1 LTHGLQEHTIGMM
14 KFPIPARLP
23 VVLACAASFFSSAT
37 PSFALLDFIF
47 GKKQKVAPMADE
59 RAAQES
65 AATVLLAEAK
75 QAQCAGRNG
84 KAQGLY
90 QFIVKQ
96 YPFTPSGAE
105 AAFQNAFIIR
115 QTGKMDDAFEAF
127 QAFISG
133 YQDNPRFN
141 EAVEQQFEIAEEAKG
156 GKKQAGLLLLPM
168 KMNSSDIIEFY
179 EQIIK
184 NAPYGNYAPLAQF
197 SIAEIQQEMREK
209 DKAIAAYQKVVEN
222 YPGTSQASEAQFR
235 IGSIS
240 NIAAQRSEDSSNL
253 LMARDALRTY
263 IASNP
268 EGERKQETEMI
279 LRQVNTAEANQSLTV
294 AKFYKR
300 VGKTPAA
307 AIYLNEALK
316 FGSPE
321 VSAEAR
327 ELLAELAATDPEG
340 VAEARKGPGQ
350 DYTALTAQNLKSRD
364 DYVGPLAPE
373 LVRLSQKPKMRTG
386 DDGFM
391 PIPLQ
396 KPTLPLRPGAT
407 MPGAGSLLPPVPDTE
422 KPALLPVPPA
432 PSAPMVPPAPGS
444 DGKLPVPPP
453 PTVKPA
459 S

>member
-1 LTHGLQEHTIGMM
+1 
-14 KFPIPARLP
+14 
-23 VVLACAASFFSSAT
+23 VSFFSLST

-59 RAAQES
+59 RAQQES
-65 AATVLLAEAK
+65 AASAMLSEARLAHN
-75 QAQCAGRNG
+75 AGKTG

-90 QFIVKQ
+90 QAIMKR
-96 YPFTPSGAE
+96 YPFTQSGGE
-105 AAFQNAFIIR
+105 AAFQNALIIR
-115 QTGKMDDAFEAF
+115 HTGKMDEAFEAF
-127 QAFISG
+127 QQFIKG
-133 YQDNPRFN
+133 YQDSPRFN
-141 EAVEQQFEIAEEAKG
+141 EAVEQQYEIAEEAKG
-156 GKKQAGLLLLPM
+156 GKKQSSLLLLPM

-184 NAPYGNYAPLAQF
+184 NAPFGKFAPLAQF
-197 SIAEIQQEMREK
+197 SIAEIQQDMKEK
-209 DKAIAAYQKVVEN
+209 DKAILAYQKVVEN
-222 YPGTSQASEAQFR
+222 YPGTSQAAEAQFR

-240 NIAAQRSEDSSNL
+240 NIAAQRSEDSSNIH
-253 LMARDALRTY
+253 MARDALRTY
-263 IASNP
+263 IAANP
-268 EGERKQETEMI
+268 NGERKQETEMI

-300 VGKTPAA
+300 TGKTSAA

-373 LVRLSQKPKMRTG
+373 LARLSQKPKMRTG

-396 KPTLPLRPGAT
+396 EPTLPLRPGAA
-407 MPGAGSLLPPVPDTE
+407 MPGAGSLLPPVPETE

-432 PSAPMVPPAPGS
+432 PNAPMVPPAPAAPNA
-444 DGKLPVPPP
+444 KPPVPPP
-453 PTVKPA
+453 PAVKPA